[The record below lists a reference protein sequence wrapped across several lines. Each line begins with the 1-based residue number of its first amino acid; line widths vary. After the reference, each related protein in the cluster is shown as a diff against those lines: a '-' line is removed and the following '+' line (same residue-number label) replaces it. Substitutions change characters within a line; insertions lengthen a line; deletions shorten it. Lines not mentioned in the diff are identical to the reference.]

1 MLSESIYL
9 LIYNNLQCMY
19 TRSYT
24 IEFFKTILLLFG
36 IYTLPI
42 LVFTNIINLSSIDFI
57 NDACLFIY
65 NYFYFIPSYAIIY
78 VVHNSKLSKLLE
90 KKYILQNNPHHI
102 YLSLLYG
109 FIYLICSLIGILF
122 KQSLIII
129 YVCDTISLSLFYNEV
144 GYCFLDNSK
153 YYFNNRIDFY
163 NANYKIFVFYALMTS
178 LIINQI
184 PIIFF
189 IPVSYIVISFF
200 QNIFID
206 YPYNCHNPDKYF
218 RNLMYYIEKIVNI
231 IITFLS
237 TFIFFSFER
246 RTIISE
252 PI

>member
-9 LIYNNLQCMY
+9 LIYNNLQCIY

-24 IEFFKTILLLFG
+24 LEFFKTILLLLG
-36 IYTLPI
+36 IYSLPI
-42 LVFTNIINLSSIDFI
+42 IIFTYVTNLSSISFI
-57 NDACLFIY
+57 NEASLFIY

-78 VVHNSKLSKLLE
+78 IVHNSKLSKLLE

-102 YLSLLYG
+102 YLSILYG
-109 FIYLICSLIGILF
+109 FIYLFSALIGVFF
-122 KQSLIII
+122 KKSQIII
-129 YVCDTISLSLFYNEV
+129 YICDTISLSLFYSEV

-163 NANYKIFVFYALMTS
+163 NANHEIFIFYGLITS
-178 LIINQI
+178 LIINKISITFLI
-184 PIIFF
+184 PF
-189 IPVSYIVISFF
+189 SYIVISFF
-200 QNIFID
+200 QNIFIGYD
-206 YPYNCHNPDKYF
+206 YKSYSPNKYF

-237 TFIFFSFER
+237 TFIFFSFQR